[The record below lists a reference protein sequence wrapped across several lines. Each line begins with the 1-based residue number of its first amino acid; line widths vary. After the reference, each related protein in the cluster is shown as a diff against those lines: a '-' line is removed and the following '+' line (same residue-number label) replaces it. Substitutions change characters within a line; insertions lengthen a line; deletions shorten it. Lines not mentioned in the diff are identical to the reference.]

1 MPKVLLDQNVPAP
14 LRTRLGPVLDRA
26 ETVYRMGWAT
36 LSNGELLAAAVKEEF
51 DVLVTCDQNIQH
63 QQVIA
68 GRQIAVVVL
77 NTNRWITIREQT
89 AAIITAIH
97 DAKPGSVTVV
107 DLVSS
112 GPPSGRGDFPEPC

>member
-1 MPKVLLDQNVPAP
+1 
-14 LRTRLGPVLDRA
+14 
-26 ETVYRMGWAT
+26 MGWAT

-77 NTNRWITIREQT
+77 NTNRWLAIREQT
-89 AAIITAIH
+89 AAIMTAR
-97 DAKPGSVTVV
+97 STM
-107 DLVSS
+107 
-112 GPPSGRGDFPEPC
+112 PSRDR